1 MYICKRFKIMAKFHE
16 LQIKE
21 VKKELEDTVSIVF
34 SIPEELKSNFAYK
47 AGQYLT
53 IEHTIQGE
61 NLRRSYSLCSSPE
74 TDSDWR
80 IAVKQVEGGRMS
92 GFLCNVAKAGDKLK
106 ISEPEGSFTI
116 EHNTNTARSYV
127 FFAAGS
133 GITPIISLIKSTL
146 VLEKNSLCT
155 LFFANRNEDLVLF
168 DNELKALLREHPNR
182 FKAVYLFSK
191 PINVNLFTDEEKGYL
206 TGRLDPKKT
215 LTLLRLHVDLS
226 VDPVFYMCGPEGFMK
241 AVEGALESV
250 RVENSRIVRE
260 YFTTPDAQV
269 ETLEA
274 ANGENCNLTLKL
286 DGETHSLKVQSG
298 TTILD
303 AALSMGIDAP
313 YSCRGAVCSSCIAK
327 VEEGKVEMRM
337 NYTLTDKEVGEGY
350 ILTCQSLC
358 KSNKV
363 LVDYDA

>member
-1 MYICKRFKIMAKFHE
+1 MYICRRINIMAKFHE

-21 VKKELEDTVSIVF
+21 VKKELEGTVSIVF
-34 SIPEELKSNFAYK
+34 GIPEELKSNFAYK

-74 TDSDWR
+74 MDSDWR

-92 GFLCNVAKAGDKLK
+92 GFLCNVAKAGDKLSV
-106 ISEPEGSFTI
+106 SEPEGSFTI
-116 EHNTNTARSYV
+116 EHNANIAQSYV

-133 GITPIISLIKSTL
+133 GITPIISLMKSTL
-146 VLEKNSLCT
+146 KLEQNSLCT
-155 LFFANRNEDLVLF
+155 LFFANRNEELILF
-168 DNELKALLREHPNR
+168 DNELKALLAEHPNR
-182 FKAVYLFSK
+182 FKAVFLFSR
-191 PINVNLFTDEEKGYL
+191 PIDANMFTEEEKGYL
-206 TGRLDPKKT
+206 IGRLDPKKT

-226 VDPVFYMCGPEGFMK
+226 VDPIFYMCGPEGFMK
-241 AVEGALESV
+241 AVEGALERV

-260 YFTTPDAQV
+260 YFITPDALN
-269 ETLEA
+269 ETIETA
-274 ANGENCNLTLKL
+274 SVENCSLTLKL
-286 DGETHSLKVQSG
+286 DGETHSLEVSSG

-327 VEEGKVEMRM
+327 VEEGIVEMRM
-337 NYTLTDKEVGEGY
+337 NYTLTDKEVAEGY
-350 ILTCQSLC
+350 VLTCQSLC
-358 KSNKV
+358 KTAKV
-363 LVDYDA
+363 IIDYDA